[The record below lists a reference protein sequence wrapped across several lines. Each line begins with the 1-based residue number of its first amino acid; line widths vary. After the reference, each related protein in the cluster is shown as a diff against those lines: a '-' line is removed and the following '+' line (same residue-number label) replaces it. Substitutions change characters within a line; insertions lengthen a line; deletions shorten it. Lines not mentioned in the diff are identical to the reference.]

1 MKNNKIELSA
11 QNLSA
16 GYDGK
21 TIVSDVN
28 ITIPQNKISVI
39 LGANGCGK
47 STLLKT
53 FAKLLKPEQGSIL
66 LDGKSIFYIPSK
78 QMAQTLGLLPQSPVV
93 PEGIKVTD
101 LVARGRFPYRKLLGG
116 LQKEDFAA
124 VEEAL
129 EMICAEMYDLIVLDG
144 HYRACRRLCG

>member
-53 FAKLLKPEQGSIL
+53 FAKLLKPEQEAFFWMEKAFFNAVKA
-66 LDGKSIFYIPSK
+66 DGADARTSS
-78 QMAQTLGLLPQSPVV
+78 A
-93 PEGIKVTD
+93 VTCC
-101 LVARGRFPYRKLLGG
+101 ARRN
-116 LQKEDFAA
+116 
-124 VEEAL
+124 
-129 EMICAEMYDLIVLDG
+129 
-144 HYRACRRLCG
+144 

>member
-28 ITIPQNKISVI
+28 ISIPQNKISVI

-53 FAKLLKPEQGSIL
+53 FAKLLKPEQGNIL
-66 LDGKSIFYIPSK
+66 LDGKSIFQCRQSRWHRCLVFFRSRLLCRK
-78 QMAQTLGLLPQSPVV
+78 GL
-93 PEGIKVTD
+93 K
-101 LVARGRFPYRKLLGG
+101 
-116 LQKEDFAA
+116 
-124 VEEAL
+124 
-129 EMICAEMYDLIVLDG
+129 
-144 HYRACRRLCG
+144 

>member
-47 STLLKT
+47 STLLK
-53 FAKLLKPEQGSIL
+53 KI
-66 LDGKSIFYIPSK
+66 
-78 QMAQTLGLLPQSPVV
+78 
-93 PEGIKVTD
+93 
-101 LVARGRFPYRKLLGG
+101 GR
-116 LQKEDFAA
+116 AS
-124 VEEAL
+124 
-129 EMICAEMYDLIVLDG
+129 
-144 HYRACRRLCG
+144 CRERV

>member
-1 MKNNKIELSA
+1 MSA

-53 FAKLLKPEQGSIL
+53 FAKLLKPEQGSHSFGWKKHFFNAVKA
-66 LDGKSIFYIPSK
+66 DGADARTSS
-78 QMAQTLGLLPQSPVV
+78 A
-93 PEGIKVTD
+93 VTCC
-101 LVARGRFPYRKLLGG
+101 AGR
-116 LQKEDFAA
+116 D
-124 VEEAL
+124 
-129 EMICAEMYDLIVLDG
+129 
-144 HYRACRRLCG
+144 

>member
-47 STLLKT
+47 ST
-53 FAKLLKPEQGSIL
+53 
-66 LDGKSIFYIPSK
+66 
-78 QMAQTLGLLPQSPVV
+78 
-93 PEGIKVTD
+93 
-101 LVARGRFPYRKLLGG
+101 R
-116 LQKEDFAA
+116 
-124 VEEAL
+124 
-129 EMICAEMYDLIVLDG
+129 
-144 HYRACRRLCG
+144 